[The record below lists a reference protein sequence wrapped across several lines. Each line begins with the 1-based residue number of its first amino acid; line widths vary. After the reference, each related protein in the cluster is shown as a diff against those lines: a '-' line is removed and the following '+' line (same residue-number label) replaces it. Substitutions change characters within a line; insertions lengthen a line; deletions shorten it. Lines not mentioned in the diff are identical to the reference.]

1 MLKNPELKPLTD
13 FIDVYNDE
21 FGHDHGDDRHHELRI
36 LSDWIA
42 ASALKRE
49 VKHTTSTNRDGTD
62 RPDSQL
68 RKISLLYPS
77 DARQPRDIIQS
88 YPDHASHR
96 IGNVEFC
103 TCARVAE
110 TAIKLYAAFLE
121 PAQEYFDM
129 ELRPL
134 SDRHAVVAHA
144 YDPGAPAGESHV
156 DVFPTLPLRLSG
168 FDGGELFIA
177 NNLDA
182 RGMEAIMSDATRI
195 TPTGPSVLF
204 FDGRKRPHVVGGV
217 PAEARETRTSLAL
230 TYLPAD
236 PREIPRIDHPRI
248 PKDVR
253 DMNLPLAS

>member
-1 MLKNPELKPLTD
+1 MSKSPELLPLTD

-36 LSDWIA
+36 LGDWIA
-42 ASALKRE
+42 TSALKRE
-49 VKHTTSTNRDGTD
+49 VKHTTSTNRDETD

-77 DARQPRDIIQS
+77 DARRPRDIIQS

-96 IGNVEFC
+96 IGNGEFC
-103 TCARVAE
+103 SCARVAE
-110 TAIKLYAAFLE
+110 TAIKLYAALLE

-156 DVFPTLPLRLSG
+156 DVLPTLPCYITGYSG
-168 FDGGELFIA
+168 NLFIA
-177 NNLDA
+177 NNQEA
-182 RGMEAIMSDATRI
+182 RGMEAIMNDATRI

-204 FDGRKRPHVVGGV
+204 FDGRKRPHVVGEV
-217 PAEARETRTSLAL
+217 PVEARETRTSLAL

-236 PREIPRIDHPRI
+236 PREIPNIKHPRI